1 MLDVCLLGTGGMMPL
16 PGRWLSALLVRAG
29 GSMVLI
35 DCGEGTQVSLRQ
47 AGWGVAGLDAILL
60 THLHADHI
68 GGLAGLWHLLAQ
80 GERSAPLMHVGPAGT
95 AHALRHLMA
104 ALAPRLPY
112 QLSVR
117 ELAGEEHFEA
127 AGFRCAS
134 LPVEHSVPCLAYRLE
149 VPRGRRFDPQR
160 AQALGVPL
168 HLWKVLQSG
177 EPVRWEGGVATP
189 DEVLGPPRRG
199 LSVAYVTDT
208 RPVPSLVEFLR
219 GVDLL
224 VCEGMYGDPGEAGR
238 AVERGHMTFQEAA
251 RLAAEAGVH
260 RLWLTHFSPSMAD
273 PAAYL
278 PEATSIFP
286 GAELGFDGKKLTL
299 SFPEEDVAGSPPA
312 PGSTPAQNDG
322 GKGQAVPG

>member
-16 PGRWLSALLVRAG
+16 PGRWLSALLLRSG
-29 GSMVLI
+29 GSMMLI

-47 AGWGVAGLDAILL
+47 AGWGVSGLDAILL

-80 GERSAPLMHVGPAGT
+80 GERSAPLMHIGPAGT
-95 AHALRHLMA
+95 AHVLRHLMA

-112 QLSVR
+112 ELYVR
-117 ELAGEEHFEA
+117 ELQGAERFEA
-127 AGFRCAS
+127 AGFRGAS

-149 VPRGRRFDPQR
+149 VPRGRRFQPAR

-177 EPVRWEGGVATP
+177 EPVRWEGGAAAP
-189 DEVLGPPRRG
+189 DDVLGPPRQG
-199 LSVAYVTDT
+199 LAVAFVTDT
-208 RPVPSLVEFLR
+208 RPVPSLVEFVR

-224 VCEGMYGDPGEAGR
+224 VCEGMYGDPAEAER

-251 RLAAEAGVH
+251 RLAAEAGVR
-260 RLWLTHFSPSMAD
+260 RLWLTHFSPSMTD

-278 PEATSIFP
+278 PEATRIFP
-286 GAELGFDGKKLTL
+286 AAELGSDGKKLTL
-299 SFPEEDVAGSPPA
+299 TFAAEDVAGSQTAAVEPRARDDGKDEQAAPA
-312 PGSTPAQNDG
+312 
-322 GKGQAVPG
+322 